1 MNHDI
6 AASAPGRV
14 NLIGEHTD
22 YNDGFVLPLALPL
35 LTTVRLAPRADR
47 RVVIASDA
55 YPDDGE
61 QSYTLGEEQRRGSW
75 LDYAQAVTWALAR
88 EGWRHSGF
96 QARVAS
102 TVPPGAGLA
111 SSAAFEVAL
120 LRALREAFSLPLDD
134 PVIATLGRTAE
145 NGFVGAQTGIMDQ
158 MAASLARPRTALFL
172 DCRTLAYELIPL
184 PEEAAILVLDSGIR
198 HQHSAGEYNARRAEC
213 AAAAQRLGVPSLRDA
228 TAADRDRIAAL
239 PAPLDRRARHVVT
252 ENARVLEAREALR
265 RGDLAGLGALMLAS
279 HVSQRDD
286 FAVSLPAIDRLV
298 EIAAAQP
305 GVYGARLTGGGWGGC
320 VVALAE
326 RERAATIMERIAA
339 AAGIAAWWIA

>member
-1 MNHDI
+1 MNRESI
-6 AASAPGRV
+6 ASAPGRV

-35 LTTVRLAPRADR
+35 LTSVRLTPRADR
-47 RVVIASDA
+47 SVFISSDA
-55 YPDDGE
+55 YPDEGE
-61 QSYTLGEEQRRGSW
+61 QSYTLGEERLRGHW
-75 LDYAQAVTWALAR
+75 LDYAQAVTWVLAR
-88 EGWRHSGF
+88 EGYAFSGF
-96 QARVAS
+96 RARVTS

-120 LRALREAFSLPLDD
+120 LQALRAAFPLPLDD
-134 PVIATLGRTAE
+134 LTIATLGRAAE

-184 PEEAAILVLDSGIR
+184 PEDAAILVLDSGIR
-198 HQHSAGEYNARRAEC
+198 HQHSAGAYNTRRAEC
-213 AAAAQRLGVPSLRDA
+213 AAAARLLGVASLRDA
-228 TAADRDRIAAL
+228 TTAVLDRIAAL
-239 PAPLDRRARHVVT
+239 PTPLDRRAHHVVT

-265 RGDLAGLGALMLAS
+265 RGDLARLGALMLAS
-279 HVSQRDD
+279 HASQRDN
-286 FAVSLPAIDRLV
+286 FAVSLPKIDQLV
-298 EIAAAQP
+298 ELASTQP

-320 VVALAE
+320 VIALAE
-326 RERAATIMERIAA
+326 REQAATIAGRIAV